1 MSMPDYPLPIVEP
14 SDQEK
19 MRELILGAL
28 HGTSG
33 NDHEFMVRRK
43 DGQNRW
49 FAVSWQTLL
58 DGNGVPVGTRLSK
71 RDIGDRKAVENEL
84 KGYTNYVEE
93 LAAIRAQKI
102 VDLEKHRMS
111 LEKLASLGTMAAAI
125 AHEINNPIAGIK
137 NAIRLI
143 TDTQSVSEGNAS
155 LLCSVDREIDRI
167 AALLSQMH
175 QLCRPTL
182 APPTQVS
189 VVATLKEVLR
199 NVEAQCA
206 PKTWDVRMMIPAKGE
221 VYARLCEPEFRQV
234 IHNLLL
240 NAMEASPIETEGDG
254 RVLQYECLLCRLTD
268 SGECVP
274 GSRWKGGIIA
284 CKCLSLAAPGGRC

>member
-1 MSMPDYPLPIVEP
+1 
-14 SDQEK
+14 
-19 MRELILGAL
+19 
-28 HGTSG
+28 
-33 NDHEFMVRRK
+33 
-43 DGQNRW
+43 
-49 FAVSWQTLL
+49 
-58 DGNGVPVGTRLSK
+58 VGTRLSK